1 MNYYNY
7 DKICSYNAIWNFIL
21 TNRGFGKSY
30 GLKRKCI
37 KNFLK
42 KDEQFIYLR
51 RWKTELKDND
61 KWFDD
66 IRKEFPNNKLE
77 YKQGKFYIDGKVC
90 GFPVAL
96 SVSQRYKSVAYPNVT
111 TIMFDEFIVDKSVSM
126 RYIPNEV
133 DVALDFYETVAR
145 TRNNVRMY
153 FLANNIT
160 KVNPYFTY
168 FNAKI
173 NEGERFTLLRDG
185 EMVIE
190 YNTDDA
196 FIEMKKQTK
205 FGKLIRNT
213 KYSDYAIENKSLRD
227 SNTFVEQMSLKYC
240 DEYFSV
246 DYKNKKYMIW
256 GNVVKDILYITDKPT
271 KTAKCFSVL
280 ASDHNDNTFL
290 NNKYIGNSCF
300 NNLIRYFQFGKVRF
314 KTIEIKIAMYEMLKD
329 LGVK

>member
-42 KDEQFIYLR
+42 KGEQFIYLR

-66 IRKEFPNNKLE
+66 IRNEFPNNKLE
-77 YKQGKFYIDGKVC
+77 YKQGKFYIDGTVA

-96 SVSQRYKSVAYPNVT
+96 SVSQRYKSVAYPSVS

-160 KVNPYFTY
+160 KVNPYFSY

-190 YNTDDA
+190 YNTDDI

-227 SNTFVEQMSLKYC
+227 SNTFVEQMSLKHC

-246 DYKNKKYMIW
+246 EYKNKKYMIW
-256 GNVVKDILYITDKPT
+256 GDVVKDLLYITDKPT
-271 KTAKCFSVL
+271 KTVKSFSVL

-314 KTIEIKIAMYEMLKD
+314 KTIEIKIAIYEMLKD

>member
-37 KNFLK
+37 KNLLK
-42 KDEQFIYLR
+42 KEEQFIYLR

-77 YKQGKFYIDGKVC
+77 YKQGKFYIDGKIA

-190 YNTDDA
+190 YNTDDI

-227 SNTFVEQMSLKYC
+227 SNTFVEQMSLKHC

-246 DYKNKKYMIW
+246 EYKNKKYMIW

-314 KTIEIKIAMYEMLKD
+314 KSIEIKIAMYEMLKD